1 MPRIDWSMIFLRSM
15 VALLALLFLVRVF
28 PPLRLLLLFFLIVS
42 LAGAFIY
49 FVLQASQ
56 QQRQRR
62 DFLNSVEG
70 KISGRIRNCQ
80 EQVNAY
86 EAECGKIEK
95 HIEQLRDRLAGTKM
109 PGDVLQAET
118 ARLIAGFEQERA
130 LRMAKIEFF
139 QECIDKLEKLVQRH
153 RLSEELE
160 RKKAELETL
169 REKQYDDL
177 ASLENLRWD
186 IEREETYLQTI
197 TDLTHQARRTDT
209 VDQTLHLRELL
220 QQMQTR

>member
-1 MPRIDWSMIFLRSM
+1 MIFLRSM

-28 PPLRLLLLFFLIVS
+28 PPLRLLLLFFIIVS
-42 LAGAFIY
+42 LAGTLIY
-49 FVLQASQ
+49 FMLQAT
-56 QQRQRR
+56 QQRRERR
-62 DFLNSVEG
+62 NFLNSVEG
-70 KISGRIRNCQ
+70 KISARIHACE
-80 EQVNAY
+80 EQLHAY
-86 EAECGKIEK
+86 ENECQKIDN
-95 HIEQLRDRLAGTKM
+95 HIEQLRDRLAGTQL
-109 PGDVLQAET
+109 PGEILQRET

-130 LRMAKIEFF
+130 LRRAKIDFF
-139 QECIDKLEKLVQRH
+139 QDCIDKLEKLIQRH

-160 RKKAELETL
+160 RKKAELDTL

-177 ASLENLRWD
+177 AELEHLRWD

-197 TDLTHQARRTDT
+197 AELTHQARRTDT